1 MILKWNNNL
10 NFRMKNQGRNGCD
23 NLFGIFKMKKLKSIL
38 GISVPVFAVTIL
50 MNSCTSVN
58 DEELRWQ
65 VIYCEDSLVSFQS
78 SILPMMNT
86 SCNSCHSSSERNGNV
101 ILDNYTEVKK
111 YASNGAL
118 MGVINHSP
126 GFSPMPIGKPKWNE
140 CRIHTLQKWIDEG
153 MQNN

>member
-1 MILKWNNNL
+1 MKPSLIIL
-10 NFRMKNQGRNGCD
+10 
-23 NLFGIFKMKKLKSIL
+23 SIII
-38 GISVPVFAVTIL
+38 GFVFA

-58 DEELRWQ
+58 DQELRWQ

-86 SCNSCHSSSERNGNV
+86 SCNSCHSSSVREGNV

-118 MGVINHSP
+118 MGVINHAP
-126 GFSPMPIGKPKWNE
+126 GFTPMPIGKPKWNE
-140 CRIHTLQKWIDEG
+140 CRINTLQKWIDEG